1 MILRFGSISLIA
13 ISYVCIKVNQ
23 SIKRK
28 SKIKS
33 LYGDDSELF
42 I

>member
-1 MILRFGSISLIA
+1 MLLRFGSISLIT
-13 ISYVCIKVNQ
+13 ISYICIKVNQ

-33 LYGDDSELF
+33 LYRDDFELF